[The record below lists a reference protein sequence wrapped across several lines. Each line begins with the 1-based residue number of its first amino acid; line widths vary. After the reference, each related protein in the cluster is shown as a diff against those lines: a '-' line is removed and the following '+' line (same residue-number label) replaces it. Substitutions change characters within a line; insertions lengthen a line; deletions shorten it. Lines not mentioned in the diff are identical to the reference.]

1 MSLAIIQSSASFQ
14 TISLQVCLCLSL
26 LSWSCVPNREQG
38 GGTPLSF
45 SVLHTHTQT
54 PVTFTIETGSRA
66 TGHREEIVEAISLS
80 GRCGSVSV
88 KDTHPSL

>member
-54 PVTFTIETGSRA
+54 QTPVTFTIETGSQA
-66 TGHREEIVEAISLS
+66 TVL
-80 GRCGSVSV
+80 
-88 KDTHPSL
+88 DTERK